1 VVVAIGT
8 GSDRRIVPPFANA
21 GEEATMVNAATMI
34 ATQHGYTTKRI
45 MFASARHQLTV
56 MPRSLASI
64 DFAQTPLHDRA
75 ESELKTCSLAAASL
89 A

>member
-1 VVVAIGT
+1 
-8 GSDRRIVPPFANA
+8 
-21 GEEATMVNAATMI
+21 
-34 ATQHGYTTKRI
+34 

-56 MPRSLASI
+56 TPRSLASI
-64 DFAQTPLHDRA
+64 DFAQTPALHDRA